1 MKPSLMEDGL
11 PPTILPLGAPFSDG
25 PGTAA
30 PQKHGKPKLQ
40 NNPGPEVY
48 NNPNSSNL

>member
-1 MKPSLMEDGL
+1 MVF
-11 PPTILPLGAPFSDG
+11 PPTILPLGAPFSEG